1 MRFGRYFKYQ
11 YYKMIRVKDTPSKV
25 AQGAGMG
32 FALDFAIPI
41 PFLSIFIAFVAARI
55 LKMNGLAAVISAT
68 SLKPF
73 FPAIVYLNLTVKS
86 FIGSLFPGMGEIV
99 LPHAAGNTY
108 FEQVINTVLAGGIP
122 YIFAGIFNGLV
133 VFLLSYFVIYYSL
146 KTRIRKVKLRKA
158 RAQLNAE

>member
-1 MRFGRYFKYQ
+1 MRLGRYLKYQ

-25 AQGAGMG
+25 AQGVGLG

-41 PFLSIFIAFVAARI
+41 PFLSIFIAFVVARI
-55 LKMNGLAAVISAT
+55 LKMNSLAAVMSAT

-86 FIGSLFPGMGEIV
+86 FIVALFPGLGKII
-99 LPHAAGNTY
+99 LPHATGNGY
-108 FEQVINTVLAGGIP
+108 VEQVTNTILAGGVP

-133 VFLLSYFVIYYSL
+133 IFFISYFVIYYSI
-146 KTRIRKVKLRKA
+146 KSRIRKVKLKKA
-158 RAQLNAE
+158 KAQLNAE

>member
-25 AQGAGMG
+25 AQGAGLG

-41 PFLSIFIAFVAARI
+41 PFLSIFIAFIVARI
-55 LKMNGLAAVISAT
+55 LKINSLAAVMSAT

-73 FPAIVYLNLTVKS
+73 FPAIVYLNYKVK
-86 FIGSLFPGMGEIV
+86 FYITAVFPSLGGIA
-99 LPHAAGNTY
+99 LPHAAGTSY
-108 FEQVINTVLAGGIP
+108 FEQVINTILAGGVP

-133 VFLLSYFVIYYSL
+133 IFILSYFTIFHSI
-146 KTRIRKVKLRKA
+146 KTRIRKVKLKKA
-158 RAQLNAE
+158 KAQLNAE